1 MSSRVLACPLPCP
14 LCRMIKLE
22 VSSCYEIDHARE
34 TVRDELT
41 PGSTRPDRLRR
52 GRASPRPPLRGT
64 RTRAAAHGERSAR
77 TRDGKCPSRP
87 VRRAPCRRRRR
98 AAPATDTEPG
108 LGRGPPGA
116 DSRRRRGPWRRDE
129 IEKTGRGDTHRPGP
143 TGSPHRELRAPP
155 AGGALVPRPRANHHR
170 DERRSVA
177 QQLQHNHSLEFSL
190 SFQKNERMAFH

>member
-129 IEKTGRGDTHRPGP
+129 IEKTGRGDTHTGLGRPDHHTASCEPPQLAARSSLG
-143 TGSPHRELRAPP
+143 RARTTT
-155 AGGALVPRPRANHHR
+155 ATRDGAL
-170 DERRSVA
+170 RS
-177 QQLQHNHSLEFSL
+177 SYSTIIP
-190 SFQKNERMAFH
+190 